1 MCNVVASGKIMR
13 DIKRIIFVVGN
24 GVSRAPMATGVFQQ
38 LCTRDDIEVLCRGLV
53 VQFPEPLNQK
63 AEAVMISNGINMPEF
78 SSQGISDEDYIEG
91 TIAFTMDSAQRARI
105 IDKIPSANEENTFV
119 LSEFVGDELEIMD
132 PYGGTLQ
139 TYGICFE
146 LIKNAVKKM
155 IEKLELQ

>member
-1 MCNVVASGKIMR
+1 MR

-24 GVSRAPMATGVFQQ
+24 GVSRAPMAAGIFTQ
-38 LCTRDDIEVLCRGLV
+38 LYGKSDIEVLCRGLV

-63 AEAVMISNGINMPEF
+63 AEAVMISNGINMSGF
-78 SSQGISDEDYIEG
+78 SSQEIADEDYTEG
-91 TIAFTMDSAQRARI
+91 AVAFTMESAQRARI
-105 IDKIPSANEENTFV
+105 IDKIPSATEENTFV

-146 LIKNAVKKM
+146 VIKNAIKKL
-155 IEKLELQ
+155 IEQLELQQ